1 MKIYIV
7 EVICDYVT
15 QIGAS
20 TSQKIAEAKAKE
32 LTKQSKYHHYFV
44 TEYDINNN
52 WTKFSG
58 D

>member
-20 TSQKIAEAKAKE
+20 TSQKIAKAKAKE
-32 LTKQSKYHHYFV
+32 LTNQSKYHHYFV
-44 TEYDINNN
+44 IEYDINNN
-52 WTKFSG
+52 WTEFSG

>member
-1 MKIYIV
+1 MKIYVV

-15 QIGAS
+15 QIGAKK
-20 TSQKIAEAKAKE
+20 TKKIAKAKAKE

-52 WTKFSG
+52 WTEFSG